1 MNSTKIYVFASGLL
15 VYLPVG
21 LFIKLRINVYQI
33 FGDDRPCVR
42 EQLDFF
48 MENSV
53 CDLDLYPDTEICCH
67 FHLFGKGAMLLCD
80 VRNQILGSMYCNVE
94 IHYR

>member
-1 MNSTKIYVFASGLL
+1 MNSTKVYVFASGLL

-42 EQLDFF
+42 EQLDFLWRTL
-48 MENSV
+48 SV
-53 CDLDLYPDTEICCH
+53 TWICIQIQKFVVTFTYLEKVLCSC
-67 FHLFGKGAMLLCD
+67 AM
-80 VRNQILGSMYCNVE
+80 
-94 IHYR
+94 